1 MKDKPE
7 EERQEDLAKEA
18 VGVDL
23 GERAELVRGSP
34 RIWIEGDRGT

>member
-7 EERQEDLAKEA
+7 EGRQEDLAKEA
-18 VGVDL
+18 VDL

-34 RIWIEGDRGT
+34 GIWIEGDRGT